1 MINPKNYI
9 RIQGIFL
16 ALGSIMAKELK
27 KSFKCLLIALI
38 FLFLI
43 LPLSSSPILADNQFE
58 ITYLKIDVEIMEDHS
73 LKESIDIILYP
84 KDEIDFNL
92 YLPNGYK
99 NLKIIYN
106 DEKLNPPVNQ
116 AIRLASNELNSIKIS
131 YTISDAV
138 EVKKKDFVYMK
149 ELVYPNVKN
158 LIFRIKL
165 PPAYGINNEDIS
177 AIIPEPTYLQSD
189 GKRIIVLWEM
199 KSPSTPMMFKIKYNS
214 LVSNNGF
221 GTTILVPLA
230 IVLILLIFVG
240 MLIFYRSSKNR
251 DVEVKIP
258 PSLLSEDEMTICE
271 IIKNEGG
278 KIKQKRLSS
287 ITGFSKAKITKILT
301 NLEKKEL
308 IGREPIG
315 RTFVITLKKKI
326 DH

>member
-1 MINPKNYI
+1 
-9 RIQGIFL
+9 
-16 ALGSIMAKELK
+16 MAKEFK
-27 KSFKCLLIALI
+27 KTFKSLLTV
-38 FLFLI
+38 LI
-43 LPLSSSPILADNQFE
+43 LLFSLLPLFFVPILADNQLE
-58 ITYLKIDVEIMEDHS
+58 ITYLKIDIEIMEDHS
-73 LKESIDIILYP
+73 VKESIDIILYP
-84 KDEIDFNL
+84 KDEIEFNL

-99 NLKIIYN
+99 NLEIIYN
-106 DEKLNPPVNQ
+106 DEKLDSSVNQ
-116 AIRLASNELNSIKIS
+116 TIRLNANELNSIKIN
-131 YTISDAV
+131 YTIPDAV
-138 EVKKKDFVYMK
+138 ELKKKDFVYMK

-221 GTTILVPLA
+221 DTNILALLS
-230 IVLILLIFVG
+230 IVLIILIFVG
-240 MLIFYRSSKNR
+240 IYFIHKSSKNR
-251 DVEVKIP
+251 GVEVKIP

-278 KIKQKRLSS
+278 KIKQKKLSS

-308 IGREPIG
+308 IEREPIG

>member
-1 MINPKNYI
+1 M
-9 RIQGIFL
+9 
-16 ALGSIMAKELK
+16 
-27 KSFKCLLIALI
+27 
-38 FLFLI
+38 
-43 LPLSSSPILADNQFE
+43 
-58 ITYLKIDVEIMEDHS
+58 
-73 LKESIDIILYP
+73 KESIDIILYP
-84 KDEIDFNL
+84 KGEIDFNL
-92 YLPNGYK
+92 YPPNGYK
-99 NLKIIYN
+99 NLEIMYN
-106 DEKLNPPVNQ
+106 DVKLNPPTNQ
-116 AIRLASNELNSIKIS
+116 AIRLVSNELNNIKIS

-138 EVKKKDFVYMK
+138 EVKKKDFVYIK

-221 GTTILVPLA
+221 GTNILAPLA
-230 IVLILLIFVG
+230 IVLILLISVG
-240 MLIFYRSSKNR
+240 ILIFYRSPKNR

-271 IIKNEGG
+271 IIKNENG
-278 KIKQKRLSS
+278 KIKQKKLSS

-308 IGREPIG
+308 IEREPIG
-315 RTFVITLKKKI
+315 RTFLITLKKKI